1 MANGDTRKLSSVTRL
16 FSKLYGFFIFVFDIP
31 DPVIDWVFQRRAD
44 AVTPRPGTVSRRGS
58 PSPQLLRVDF
68 STAVE
73 KLWDSCVAT
82 LSDIAERFT

>member
-1 MANGDTRKLSSVTRL
+1 L
-16 FSKLYGFFIFVFDIP
+16 FSIIYILFRFVFDIP

-44 AVTPRPGTVSRRGS
+44 TVTPRPGTVSHRRS
-58 PSPQLLRVDF
+58 PSPQILRVDF

-82 LSDIAERFT
+82 LSEIVERFT